1 MERLN
6 RHDLAEKFKE
16 KRRKQYHELSEINR
30 DNLPD
35 RREPDRKWMHSWDK
49 RTVFGCS
56 CRQCRDAHKIEKHN
70 RTRDKKIQDD

>member
-16 KRRKQYHELSEINR
+16 KRRKQYHELAEINR

-35 RREPDRKWMHSWDK
+35 RREPDKKWMHSWDK
-49 RTVFGCS
+49 RSVFGCS
-56 CRQCRDAHKIEKHN
+56 CRMCRYDRQSGKYK
-70 RTRDKKIQDD
+70 RDKTIEND